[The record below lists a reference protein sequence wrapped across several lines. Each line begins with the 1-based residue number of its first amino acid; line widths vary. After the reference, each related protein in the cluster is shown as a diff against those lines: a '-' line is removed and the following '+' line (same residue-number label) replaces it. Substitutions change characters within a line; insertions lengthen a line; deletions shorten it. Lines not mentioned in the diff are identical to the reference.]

1 MNNPSSVAAI
11 LPNAAQT
18 LRRIRAFII
27 FFMIVLALSG
37 ITAFPVYTELKFLHE
52 HPVFPQGSAL
62 QNWLERV
69 WAGVKEAHDKHP
81 FLFYG
86 FDWLAFAHLLIALL
100 FIGPYKDPV
109 RNKWVINWGILACLA
124 VLPLA
129 FIAGP
134 IRGIPWFHI
143 LIDCSFGLIGI
154 IPLLMVKRWINQL
167 ETAQYQ

>member
-1 MNNPSSVAAI
+1 MFNCFF
-11 LPNAAQT
+11 
-18 LRRIRAFII
+18 RRIRAFII

-52 HPVFPQGSAL
+52 HPLFPQGSAL

-69 WAGVKEAHDKHP
+69 WAGVKEANDKHP

-129 FIAGP
+129 IIAGP
-134 IRGIPWFHI
+134 IRGIPWFPYP
-143 LIDCSFGLIGI
+143 DR
-154 IPLLMVKRWINQL
+154 LLVRAHRHYTITPGKAVDKPVRNRSISINS
-167 ETAQYQ
+167 